1 MTYEDIQVQIVVM
14 NLTFQLVVRI
24 NVLCKHIF
32 MSFSNHTCTLLRYVI
47 FQYHFHQA

>member
-14 NLTFQLVVRI
+14 NLTLQLVVRI

-32 MSFSNHTCTLLRYVI
+32 MSLLRYVI